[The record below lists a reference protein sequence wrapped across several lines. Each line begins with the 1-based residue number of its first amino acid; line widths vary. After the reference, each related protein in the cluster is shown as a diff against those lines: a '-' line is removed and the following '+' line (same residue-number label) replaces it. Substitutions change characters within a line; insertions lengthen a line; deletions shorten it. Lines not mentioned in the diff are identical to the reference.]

1 MVMKRAGGDGRGSLA
16 GISGSPWLGG
26 IEFSGD
32 GTKKAFGTRASRR
45 IMATILE
52 DYRVLGSLRH
62 TLVVMLGV
70 FTVDI

>member
-32 GTKKAFGTRASRR
+32 GTKKAFGTRASKEDHGNNLGGLSGSGFA
-45 IMATILE
+45 ATHF
-52 DYRVLGSLRH
+52 DRDVGS
-62 TLVVMLGV
+62 
-70 FTVDI
+70 IYC